1 MGCYHPLK
9 GFPYGSTD
17 QGRTNFIIT
26 PYSVDH
32 IEIDAKGAIRKC
44 YSRGISSNT
53 KVCIPGSE
61 AVEIPCGQCIGC
73 RLDYSSQWASR
84 CVLEMQD
91 HKSNCFITLTY
102 DDDHVPANWACSLR
116 TRKEFVSYTL
126 DKRDLQLFW
135 KRLRKAFPDRKIR
148 YYAAG
153 EYGDKS
159 ARPHYHAIIFGLGID
174 EFSDKFIVDQDVRGY
189 TYYSSSQLEK
199 IWSKGNVVLA
209 EASWETAAYVAR
221 YVMKKRKGFGK
232 DFYDEVCIE
241 PEFVAMSRKPGIGY
255 KWFSES
261 KKSYAIF
268 LRHYIKTANG
278 SRGVGKIR
286 YFDQKLDEEY
296 PFDAE
301 KMKMTRQEF
310 SKYRN
315 KLKLQQTSLSYL
327 DLLKV
332 EEEAKENQTRVFK
345 RIAI

>member
-44 YSRGISSNT
+44 HTRGISSNT

-61 AVEIPCGQCIGC
+61 AIEIPCGQCIGC

-102 DDDHVPANWACSLR
+102 DDKNVPANWACSLR
-116 TRKEFVSYTL
+116 TRKDFVSYTL
-126 DKRDLQLFW
+126 NKKDLQDFW
-135 KRLRKAFPDRKIR
+135 KRLRKKFPDRKIR

-153 EYGDKS
+153 EYGDQS
-159 ARPHYHAIIFGLGID
+159 ARPHYHAIVFGLGID
-174 EFSDKFIVDQDVRGY
+174 DFNDKFIVSQEERGY

-199 IWSKGNVVLA
+199 IWDKGNVLIA
-209 EASWETAAYVAR
+209 EASWESAAYVAR

-241 PEFVAMSRKPGIGY
+241 PEFVTMSRKPGIGY

-261 KKSYAIF
+261 KKCYAIF